1 MRRIA
6 RAKDNPNIELRTAGL
21 QGAATP
27 RGICVSVKRR
37 LRNALILIAG
47 LLAWSMP
54 AAAKIEQAPNSRVL
68 LDLPPGYVASG
79 QFSGFQHEG
88 HGTSIVILEVP
99 LKAYDELAS
108 GMTAEKLATRGI
120 RDVARGKLGR
130 ADEHVFMRGRQT
142 SQAGDFV
149 KFFVIFKSADL
160 SVLVSANVPAGAI
173 IDGSVKAEEIE
184 QVLASAATTDKRNVR
199 DLYRLDYLG
208 PFKEAGSFV
217 GTSKIYTLDGRME
230 PERKGEARATFVVAP
245 SLDLRPMADLAEFA
259 SRLMDTLSGYTG
271 LKAGEGQKVAIAGM
285 DGIATEAT
293 ATHAADGRAMR
304 IYQVVLAG
312 KDGGYYRLVGITPTQ
327 DADRLMP
334 ELHRIAASFRLV
346 D

>member
-1 MRRIA
+1 M
-6 RAKDNPNIELRTAGL
+6 AGFLGPALPRSFDVLLNRSL
-21 QGAATP
+21 Q
-27 RGICVSVKRR
+27 S
-37 LRNALILIAG
+37 ALPLLAG
-47 LLAWSMP
+47 LLACVAT

-68 LDLPPGYVASG
+68 LDLPQGYVASS
-79 QFSGFQHEG
+79 QFSGFQHES
-88 HGTSIVILEVP
+88 HGTSFVILEVP
-99 LKAYDELAS
+99 LKAYEELAS

-130 ADEHVFMRGRQT
+130 SDEHVFMRGRQT
-142 SQAGDFV
+142 SQAGDFI
-149 KFFVIFKSADL
+149 KFFVIFKGSDL

-184 QVLASAATTDKRNVR
+184 HVLASAATTDKRNVR
-199 DLYRLDYLG
+199 DLYRLDYVG

-217 GTSKIYTLDGRME
+217 GTSKIYTLDGKME

-259 SRLMDTLSGYTG
+259 SRLIETLSGFSG
-271 LKAGEGQKVAIAGM
+271 LKAGEGRKIAIAGM
-285 DGIATEAT
+285 DGIATEAS

-312 KDGGYYRLVGITPTQ
+312 KDGGYYRLVGMTPAD

-334 ELHRIAASFRLV
+334 EIQRVAASFRLV